1 MHLIHP
7 IFVKHTHIR
16 TKPYTYK
23 CVCIRMCVWIRV
35 CTYHIHLCMNAGVHA
50 HTLHTRYTHTYTHTR
65 THTQST
71 YIHIYRVQTHL
82 QYRQSDGHSRNI
94 PQNQNTTALV
104 GYNAYP
110 IRGQHKVYN
119 WHKPLGT
126 L

>member
-1 MHLIHP
+1 MRVHSY
-7 IFVKHTHIR
+7 V
-16 TKPYTYK
+16 
-23 CVCIRMCVWIRV
+23 CVDKGIYI
-35 CTYHIHLCMNAGVHA
+35 HIHLCMNAGVHA
-50 HTLHTRYTHTYTHTR
+50 HTLHTRYTHTHTR

-71 YIHIYRVQTHL
+71 YIHMYRVQTHL

>member
-7 IFVKHTHIR
+7 IFDKHTH
-16 TKPYTYK
+16 TYK
-23 CVCIRMCVWIRV
+23 AIHIQMRVHSYVCVDKGMYI
-35 CTYHIHLCMNAGVHA
+35 HIHLCMNAGVHA
-50 HTLHTRYTHTYTHTR
+50 HTLHTRYTHTR

-71 YIHIYRVQTHL
+71 YIHMYRVQTHL